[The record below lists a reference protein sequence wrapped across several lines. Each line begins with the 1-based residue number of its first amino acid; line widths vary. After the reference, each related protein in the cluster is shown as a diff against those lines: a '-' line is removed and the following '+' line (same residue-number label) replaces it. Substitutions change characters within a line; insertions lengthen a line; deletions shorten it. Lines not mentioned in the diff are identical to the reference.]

1 MDPHSTASHTVTM
14 TAWMTTVFTDTPCL
28 LTFLN
33 DGGRMPSCAVS
44 SSARDGPTIHAEISA
59 STPSAS
65 NSATTNTIQLIDG
78 PMCCTKMARNASI
91 TPNDRLPSSTD
102 AGSVVA
108 TAKPPSASS
117 AMVRIASTIMAS
129 G

>member
-1 MDPHSTASHTVTM
+1 
-14 TAWMTTVFTDTPCL
+14 
-28 LTFLN
+28 
-33 DGGRMPSCAVS
+33 MPSCAVS
-44 SSARDGPTIHAEISA
+44 SSARDGPTIHADISA
-59 STPSAS
+59 STPSAKS
-65 NSATTNTIQLIDG
+65 SATANTIQLRPG

-91 TPNDRLPSSTD
+91 TPNDRLPSSTV

-117 AMVRIASTIMAS
+117 AMVSTARMIMAK

>member
-1 MDPHSTASHTVTM
+1 MEPHSTASHTVTM
-14 TAWMTTVFTDTPCL
+14 AAWMTTVFTETPCL
-28 LTFLN
+28 FTFLN

-44 SSARDGPTIHAEISA
+44 SSARDGPTIQAEISA

-65 NSATTNTIQLIDG
+65 SSATANTIQPSDG
-78 PMCCTKMARNASI
+78 LMCCTKMARKASI
-91 TPNDRLPSSTD
+91 TPNDKLPSRTD

-108 TAKPPSASS
+108 TARPPSASS
-117 AMVRIASTIMAS
+117 AMVRMARMIMAN

>member
-44 SSARDGPTIHAEISA
+44 SSARDGPTIHAEIS
-59 STPSAS
+59 
-65 NSATTNTIQLIDG
+65 
-78 PMCCTKMARNASI
+78 MCCTKMARNASI
-91 TPNDRLPSSTD
+91 TPNDRLPSRTD